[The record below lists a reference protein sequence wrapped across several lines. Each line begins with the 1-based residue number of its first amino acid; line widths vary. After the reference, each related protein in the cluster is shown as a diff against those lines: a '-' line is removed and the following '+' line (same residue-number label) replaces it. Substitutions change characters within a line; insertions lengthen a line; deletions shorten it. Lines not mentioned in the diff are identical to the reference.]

1 MRVED
6 RFATVMR
13 RFRLRAGLTQDELA
27 RRSGVSV
34 STIRGMETGKR
45 RNPQLTSV
53 RQLSAALGLA
63 DGEQDELLAAAA
75 GRPVVATP
83 VPRQLPAPPSPFAG
97 RQDVLD
103 RLGTSGISVISGA
116 GGIGKSWLASHWA
129 HRNAARFPDGQLFV
143 DLRGFSPGSAPMDPA
158 AAIRGFLDALGV
170 EPSRL
175 PADPHAQA
183 AMFRGLVA
191 DRRVLLV
198 LDNAADTAQVVP
210 LLPGAGTCAVVVT
223 SRSTLTGLITG
234 HGAHHMSVGTLTAD
248 EAASVLTARLG
259 SARVEAEPD
268 AAAELIGLC
277 GGFPL
282 ALSIV
287 AGRACVQPHL
297 ALAALALELREST
310 LDALDDI
317 DPAASLPA
325 VLSSSYRALTAEQAE
340 VFSLLAIAPGP
351 DISLPAAVSLT
362 GLGEH
367 RTRTVLRAL
376 TQASLVVQ
384 DADGRYRM
392 HDLIRRYATDL
403 AGDTSVALQRLLD
416 FYAHTAA
423 AADAVVETH
432 RHLIELVPSDTTPL
446 PMPDIG
452 TAMAWFTAE
461 HATLLAAQRVAAERS
476 CHARAWEIAWALNN
490 FHYRQGHRHD
500 QLSVWRT
507 GAAAAAHLNDPISL
521 ALALRLLGR
530 ALVVLGHNEEAITH
544 MRRALELAEQQGDA
558 AHQGHAHYTLASAW
572 EREGED
578 RTALDHARK
587 ALTLYRTVDQPAWE
601 GNALNAVGWYH
612 ARLGEHDAAL
622 EHCHTALALYQR
634 IEDLGGQAQTLDSLG
649 FTEHQRG
656 TYAEAIGRYRE
667 SIALYRVLGNL
678 VETADTLERLGDS
691 HFASGE
697 RAEARSVWEEAVE
710 LYRQQGRTDEASLL
724 EKRLS

>member
-1 MRVED
+1 MAD
-6 RFATVMR
+6 QFATVMR
-13 RFRLRAGLTQDELA
+13 RFRLRAGLTQEALA
-27 RRSGVSV
+27 QRSGVSV

-53 RQLSAALGLA
+53 RQLAAALGLT
-63 DGEQDELLAAAA
+63 DGEQDELLAAAT
-75 GRPVVATP
+75 GRPVAATP
-83 VPRQLPAPPSPFAG
+83 VPRQLPAPPAPFAG

-103 RLGTSGISVISGA
+103 QVGTAGISVISGA
-116 GGIGKSWLASHWA
+116 GGIGKSWLALHWA

-158 AAIRGFLDALGV
+158 AAVRGFLDALGV

-210 LLPGAGTCAVVVT
+210 LLPGTGTCAVVVT

-248 EAASVLTARLG
+248 EASSVLTARLG

-268 AAAELIGLC
+268 AAAELIGRC

-297 ALAALALELREST
+297 TLAALALELREST

-325 VLSSSYRALTAEQAE
+325 VLSSSHRALTAEQAE

-351 DISLPAAVSLT
+351 DISLPAAMRLT

-384 DADGRYRM
+384 DANGRYRM
-392 HDLIRRYATDL
+392 HDLIRRYAADL
-403 AGDTSVALQRLLD
+403 AGDTSDALQRLLG

-423 AADAVVETH
+423 AADTVVETH
-432 RHLIELVPSDTTPL
+432 RHLIDLAPSGATPL

-452 TAMAWFTAE
+452 TAMTWFIAE
-461 HATLLAAQRVAAERS
+461 HANLLAAQRVAAERGH
-476 CHARAWEIAWALNN
+476 HARAWEIAWGLNN

-500 QLSVWRT
+500 QLSAWRT
-507 GAAAAAHLNDPISL
+507 GAASAAHLDPLSL

-530 ALVVLGHNEEAITH
+530 ALVVLGHNEEAIAH
-544 MRRALELAEQQGDA
+544 MQRALELAEEQGDA
-558 AHQGHAHYTLASAW
+558 PHQGHAHYTLASAW

-578 RTALDHARK
+578 RKALDHARQ
-587 ALTLYRTVDQPAWE
+587 ALTVYRSIGQAAWE
-601 GNALNAVGWYH
+601 GNALNAVGWFH

-622 EHCHTALALYQR
+622 EHCHTALALYRR
-634 IEDLGGQAQTLDSLG
+634 IEDLAGQAQTLDSLG

-656 TYAEAIGRYRE
+656 TYAEAIGHYQE
-667 SIALYRVLGNL
+667 AVALYRVLGNV

-691 HFASGE
+691 HFAVRE
-697 RAEARSVWEEAVE
+697 RAEARSAWEEALE
-710 LYRQQGRTDEASLL
+710 LYRQQGRTEEASLL
-724 EKRLS
+724 EKRLT